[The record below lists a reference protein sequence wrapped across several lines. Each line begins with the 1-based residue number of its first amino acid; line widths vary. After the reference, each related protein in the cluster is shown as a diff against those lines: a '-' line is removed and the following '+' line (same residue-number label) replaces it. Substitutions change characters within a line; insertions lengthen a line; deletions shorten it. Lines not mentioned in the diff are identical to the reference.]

1 MKNGRSYQF
10 DSIVFCTGFK
20 RSTHLWLKGDD
31 YLLNDDGIP
40 KPSYPNHWKGR
51 NGLYCVG
58 LSRRG
63 FYGAKSDAL
72 NIANDVKSV
81 LCNVHNDEN

>member
-1 MKNGRSYQF
+1 M
-10 DSIVFCTGFK
+10 
-20 RSTHLWLKGDD
+20 DD

-40 KPSYPNHWKGR
+40 KLNYPNHWKGN

-63 FYGAKSDAL
+63 FYGASEDAE
-72 NIANDVKSV
+72 NIAAHINFTVFNPSMGSK
-81 LCNVHNDEN
+81 